1 MLKCGLTVEFSSHS
15 QRRIELRGVLSQPQ
29 PPVEGLIGNK
39 I

>member
-1 MLKCGLTVEFSSHS
+1 LTVEIRALS
-15 QRRIELRGVLSQPQ
+15 QRRIELRGVLPQHQ